1 MSKLLK
7 YEWKACARSCFPIY
21 LAALLIALL
30 NRVFSFFKP
39 ANMFDAP
46 LIYYLTAA
54 IAVMLY
60 FGVIIAVFVVT
71 AVILIQRFYKNLLGD
86 EGYLMFTLPVTVTEH
101 IGAKTLVAFA
111 MCIIAALT
119 AMLSFVICIGNG
131 SGLWIELSHAIPEL
145 IAQKPLILLETLLLM
160 SLAGVTGILFIYL
173 CLALGHL
180 AKKYRIAMAIVW
192 YFVLST
198 GLQIVCMIL
207 LVVTGTLF
215 VPLRSFFDWFN
226 GLSWNMQTQIML
238 LGMCV
243 ACALPGTICFFGTKY
258 ILKNRLSLE

>member
-1 MSKLLK
+1 MVKLLK

-21 LAALLIALL
+21 LAALLIALI
-30 NRVFSFFKP
+30 NRVFSFFQP

-60 FGVIIAVFVVT
+60 FGVVAALFVVT

-111 MCIIAALT
+111 MCVIATLT
-119 AMLSFVICIGNG
+119 AMLSMVIFSGNG
-131 SGLWIELSHAIPEL
+131 SGLWVEFSQTIPEL
-145 IAQKPLILLETLLLM
+145 IFENPLIVLETMLLVALV
-160 SLAGVTGILFIYL
+160 GVSGILFVYL

-180 AKKYRIAMAIVW
+180 AKKYRVAMAIVW

-207 LVVTGTLF
+207 LVVAGTLF
-215 VPLRSFFDWFN
+215 VPFRSFFDWFN
-226 GLSWNMQTQIML
+226 NLSWQLQTQVVL
-238 LGMCV
+238 LGMCLV
-243 ACALPGTICFFGTKY
+243 CAIPGAVCFFGTKY
-258 ILKNRLSLE
+258 ILKNRLNLE